1 MNRTEVSI
9 LLLRVFLGVSFY
21 IHGLA
26 KFKKGL
32 DNTADHFGSL
42 GLPEFLA
49 YAVAYIELFGGI
61 ALVFG
66 LGSRIVSILF
76 GIIMIGAILTVK
88 LSAGFLGGYEL
99 DIAYLI
105 IAILITINGS
115 KIFALDHLLFRSG
128 NLKSKTT

>member
-1 MNRTEVSI
+1 MNKSEISI
-9 LLLRVFLGVSFY
+9 LLLRVFLGISFY

-32 DNTADHFGSL
+32 ANTAEHFGSL

-76 GIIMIGAILTVK
+76 GIIMVGAILKVK

-105 IAILITINGS
+105 IALLIAINGS
-115 KIFALDHLLFRSG
+115 KLLALDHLLFKSG
-128 NLKSKTT
+128 NFKTKTT

>member
-1 MNRTEVSI
+1 MNKNELSI
-9 LLLRVFLGVSFY
+9 LFLRVFLGVSFY

-32 DNTADHFGSL
+32 ANTAEHFESL
-42 GLPEFLA
+42 GLPEYLA

-66 LGSRIVSILF
+66 LGSRIVSALF

-99 DIAYLI
+99 DLAYLI
-105 IAILITINGS
+105 IAILIAVNGS
-115 KIFALDHLLFRSG
+115 KLFALDQLLF
-128 NLKSKTT
+128 KSK

>member
-1 MNRTEVSI
+1 MNRNEISI
-9 LLLRVFLGVSFY
+9 LLLRIFLGVSFY

-32 DNTADHFGSL
+32 ANTAEHFGSL
-42 GLPEFLA
+42 GLPESLA
-49 YAVAYIELFGGI
+49 YAVAYTELFGGI

-115 KIFALDHLLFRSG
+115 KLFSLDHILFKSG
-128 NLKSKTT
+128 DLKTKTI

>member
-26 KFKKGL
+26 KFQKGL
-32 DNTADHFGSL
+32 ANTADHFGSL
-42 GLPEFLA
+42 GLPGLLA

-76 GIIMIGAILTVK
+76 GIIMIGAILKVK

-99 DIAYLI
+99 DIAYLV
-105 IAILITINGS
+105 IALLITINGS
-115 KIFALDHLLFRSG
+115 KLFALDHLLF
-128 NLKSKTT
+128 KSRNIKTKTT

>member
-1 MNRTEVSI
+1 MNRNEISI

-32 DNTADHFGSL
+32 AYTAEHFGSL
-42 GLPEFLA
+42 GLPESLA
-49 YAVAYIELFGGI
+49 FAVAYIELFGGI

-115 KIFALDHLLFRSG
+115 KLFALDHLLFKSG
-128 NLKSKTT
+128 DLKTKTI